1 LNPKKKKPTKK
12 KQMTDLNRIKPAFRT
27 KGVHTGNFGSPK
39 VKSGSTLNDI
49 GVTKAKVV
57 NVTRPQDYEERLQ
70 KALRETENP
79 RLIAFIESELKALR
93 VQRGDGLQRV
103 DHSGRTA
110 NPFRQPGC

>member
-1 LNPKKKKPTKK
+1 MP
-12 KQMTDLNRIKPAFRT
+12 DLNRIKPAFRT
-27 KGVHTGNFGSPK
+27 KGNVTGNFGRSK

-49 GVTKAKVV
+49 GVTKAEVV

-79 RLIAFIESELKALR
+79 RLVAFIQSELRTLR
-93 VQRGDGLQRV
+93 IQRGDGLQRV